1 MTKDKE
7 TNDYESAI
15 IEKNKEAT
23 LVRRIV
29 LITIFVLII
38 IISIGVYSIYSYV
51 ESALK
56 PVDPN
61 NKEDVHFE
69 IPIGTST
76 AQIGEILEE
85 NGLIKDKRIFRY
97 YLKFRDGANFQA
109 GNYALSP
116 SLSLKDIIKELQ
128 TGKVIIDP
136 FYTITIPEGKTVEQ
150 ISEIMAN
157 KLSFDSEEFLE
168 VANDK
173 KYIQSLIEKY
183 PNILSEDVLQPDLY
197 FPLEGYLFA
206 GTYEIFE
213 EEPSIESII
222 DMMIERT
229 NSIYNSNVDEIEH
242 SDFTMHEILTFAS
255 VIERESKFSED
266 RPKVAQVYMNR
277 LEENMKLQ
285 SDITAL
291 YGLDHKVV
299 MTYDDV
305 NVESPYNT
313 YVIDGLPI
321 GPINSPSLE
330 AIEAVLHPEGE
341 EFTKIYYFSRPNGET
356 FYSDTLDEHNQII
369 DEYRHEWYDLED
381 ESNSDEESND
391 E

>member
-76 AQIGEILEE
+76 SQIGEILEE
-85 NGLIKDKRIFRY
+85 NGLIKDKRIFRF

-109 GNYALSP
+109 GNYALNP
-116 SLSLKDIIKELQ
+116 SLPLKDIIKELQ
-128 TGKVIIDP
+128 TGKVIVDP
-136 FYTITIPEGKTVEQ
+136 VYTITIPEGKTVEQ

-157 KLSFDSEEFLE
+157 KLSFTSEDFME
-168 VANDK
+168 VVNDK
-173 KYIQSLIEKY
+173 QFISTLIDKY
-183 PNILSEDVLQPDLY
+183 PNILSEDVLQSDLY
-197 FPLEGYLFA
+197 VPLEGYLFA

-213 EEPSIESII
+213 EDPTIETVI
-222 DMMIERT
+222 DMMLSRT
-229 NSIYNSNVDEIEH
+229 NTIYNSNIDEIEQ
-242 SDFTMHEILTFAS
+242 SGFTMHE
-255 VIERESKFSED
+255 RSE
-266 RPKVAQVYMNR
+266 
-277 LEENMKLQ
+277 EHTSELQ
-285 SDITAL
+285 
-291 YGLDHKVV
+291 
-299 MTYDDV
+299 
-305 NVESPYNT
+305 
-313 YVIDGLPI
+313 
-321 GPINSPSLE
+321 
-330 AIEAVLHPEGE
+330 
-341 EFTKIYYFSRPNGET
+341 
-356 FYSDTLDEHNQII
+356 
-369 DEYRHEWYDLED
+369 
-381 ESNSDEESND
+381 
-391 E
+391 